1 MGDFDQKILSMLR
14 EATATDDFPA
24 SFSKDVS
31 QASDPKAQSVDKKWP
46 VEGKVAD
53 DDVDVVAEDD
63 MPADDVDDD
72 PKDVVTE
79 SDDDDEDDVVDGDG
93 DDEDFDDDE
102 EDDDDDQTFSEMLAR
117 LREAPDDPATP
128 EGEID
133 TNESV
138 KEEQE
143 GEVGKTEPK
152 EEPFQESKKST
163 KKVKES
169 KGKAKGKKIAE
180 GEVPDAFKKQWA
192 KNSDDKDDDKEDVK
206 EDTDDM
212 PDFLKKKLDKDGD
225 GEPDVKESTLKVAEA
240 ADDDDDDDVK
250 KDTDAMF
257 EGQSLPE
264 DFRKK
269 ATIVFEAAVKS
280 RAAAARKR
288 YAAEA
293 TSKLKEAYDVLK
305 KKSEARIATTEKK
318 LAEQVDQYLT
328 YVAGQWMKENRLAI
342 EAGIRAELA
351 EDFIGGLKKLFVE
364 HYIEVPQSKVDV
376 VKMMGK
382 KLAKMEARVNEQA
395 KENLKLRESMNRYRR
410 EEIVRGAA
418 KGLTD
423 TQADKL
429 RKVTEGITFTSK
441 EQFSSAVTTLKE
453 SYFPKEK
460 PKGTLVEEDAKKQPA
475 TPPASQVAPEPLTED
490 LSVYV
495 QALNSR
501 KS

>member
-14 EATATDDFPA
+14 EATATDDYPA
-24 SFSKDVS
+24 SFSKDVN
-31 QASDPKAQSVDKKWP
+31 QAADPKAQSVDKKWP

-63 MPADDVDDD
+63 MPADDVDDE

-79 SDDDDEDDVVDGDG
+79 SDDDDEDDVVDGDE
-93 DDEDFDDDE
+93 EDFDDDDDE
-102 EDDDDDQTFSEMLAR
+102 EDDDDQTFSEMISR
-117 LREAPDDPATP
+117 LREAPDDPETP

-152 EEPFQESKKST
+152 EEPFQESKK

-192 KNSDDKDDDKEDVK
+192 KNSDDADDKEDVK

-225 GEPDVKESTLKVAEA
+225 GEPDVKESTLTVAEA
-240 ADDDDDDDVK
+240 ADDDDDDVK

-269 ATIVFEAAVKS
+269 ATIVFEAAVKT

-288 YAAEA
+288 YAEEA

-410 EEIVRGAA
+410 EEIVRGAS

-423 TQADKL
+423 IQADKL

-460 PKGTLVEEDAKKQPA
+460 PKGTLVEEDTKKKPA
-475 TPPASQVAPEPLTED
+475 PAPTAATEPLTED